1 MSARVFYCTSC
12 NSPTIEP
19 FIMNGIRLCEICA
32 EDATPRKG
40 GGLAGDWAGFQ
51 QPRVERNRRHRIGER
66 PAQYED

>member
-1 MSARVFYCTSC
+1 
-12 NSPTIEP
+12 
-19 FIMNGIRLCEICA
+19 MNGIRLCEICA

-66 PAQYED
+66 PAHYED